1 LAQAFS
7 GCSTFTPCGG
17 CRNLASSCI
26 EGTVRSFQMPF
37 TFLILFALSAFA
49 AADSGCAE
57 NNGENCPAGDETA
70 FVQYSGEVS
79 KAKESRTL
87 QALMDHEAELE
98 ETIPPMGQALAGL
111 IKVFAAGMVNPS
123 NCESVADMTK
133 QLLFSLDVGLT
144 TVSDQLDAYSTDTL
158 QAQRVYL
165 EKLHNTSGTV
175 GEYMQKFGE
184 LVNASLDADGHGKHV
199 FGKIL
204 MPLVMKGM
212 SGLDKAGYADIAE
225 LLNDTMFE
233 DGVSW
238 VLKKSSGT
246 VAKVK
251 TVAGAETALL
261 IKDVNTTLEAT
272 LSRFTSLSEAVSLSL
287 DGLTGGISSMLL
299 GRFPKE
305 CAHLITDPIKMVNNT
320 KDNMIQSMDTFIDK
334 MVGNVRDGMNTVVGV
349 VGAAA

>member
-1 LAQAFS
+1 MTMAI
-7 GCSTFTPCGG
+7 T
-17 CRNLASSCI
+17 
-26 EGTVRSFQMPF
+26 
-37 TFLILFALSAFA
+37 FALVVVPVQVWLLWFCLSASLLSGRFLLA
-49 AADSGCAE
+49 GWTCSAADTYPSATVLDLM
-57 NNGENCPAGDETA
+57 DEL
-70 FVQYSGEVS
+70 
-79 KAKESRTL
+79 KAKIIK
-87 QALMDHEAELE
+87 E
-98 ETIPPMGQALAGL
+98 E
-111 IKVFAAGMVNPS
+111 
-123 NCESVADMTK
+123 
-133 QLLFSLDVGLT
+133 
-144 TVSDQLDAYSTDTL
+144 QLDAYSTDTL

-238 VLKKSSGT
+238 VLRKSSGT
-246 VAKVK
+246 VEKVK